1 MKPLLMILLTSAIC
15 YPADW
20 IAALDQARTA
30 MNHGEFVNAEQI
42 LNSTIDQ
49 AQSKSGRNS
58 TALDEPLDM
67 LAQVYQREKRY
78 ADAAA
83 AQQQRLDI
91 WTEAV
96 GENGVMVARV
106 LHQLS
111 AVELQGAN
119 FADAESNSRRALAIL
134 TAAFVDKPPAAQSAV
149 DLADVLIAENRKDE
163 AEQMLA
169 LAEKTFETSLGLTAM
184 LTTGITLRRATI
196 LKQLGRTAEAD
207 QLAKAQAPVVYKP
220 NQATP
225 PRIQSRVEPE
235 YSEEAR
241 KGKLSGS
248 IQLSMVVDATGTPTQ
263 VAVLR
268 PLGMGLDEKAIEA
281 VKQWK
286 ITPGQKSGSPVPIVT
301 QIEITFHMM

>member
-1 MKPLLMILLTSAIC
+1 
-15 YPADW
+15 
-20 IAALDQARTA
+20 
-30 MNHGEFVNAEQI
+30 MNHGELVNAEQI
-42 LNSTIDQ
+42 LNSAIDQ
-49 AQSKSGRNS
+49 AKAKSGSNS
-58 TALDEPLDM
+58 TALDEPLQM

-83 AQQQRLDI
+83 AEQQRLEI

-96 GENGVMVARV
+96 GENGVMVARI
-106 LHQLS
+106 LQQLS
-111 AVELQGAN
+111 AVEVQGSN
-119 FADAESNSRRALAIL
+119 FSDAESNSRRALAIM
-134 TAAFVDKPPAAQSAV
+134 TAAFVDKPPAAQAAV
-149 DLADVLIAENRKDE
+149 DLADVLAAESRKDE

-169 LAEKTFETSLGLTAM
+169 LAEKTFETSLGPTSM
-184 LTTGITLRRATI
+184 LAAGITVRRAMI

-207 QLAKAQAPVVYKP
+207 QLAKPQSPTVYRA

-241 KGKLSGS
+241 KGKLQGS
-248 IQLSMVVDATGTPTQ
+248 IQLSLVVDLTGTPTQ

-281 VKQWK
+281 VSQWK
-286 ITPGQKSGSPVPIVT
+286 FTPGQKNGTPVPVYT
-301 QIEITFHMM
+301 QVEITFHLL

>member
-1 MKPLLMILLTSAIC
+1 MKLLLRILLTAAIC

-20 IAALDQARTA
+20 IAALDQARIA
-30 MNHGEFVNAEQI
+30 MNHGELVNAEQI

-49 AQSKSGRNS
+49 AQAKSGRNS
-58 TALDEPLDM
+58 TALDEPLEM

-96 GENGVMVARV
+96 GQNGVMVARV

-111 AVELQGAN
+111 AVELQGGN
-119 FADAESNSRRALAIL
+119 FSDAESNSRRALAII
-134 TAAFVDKPPAAQSAV
+134 TAAFLDKPPAAQAAV
-149 DLADVLIAENRKDE
+149 DLADVLAAENRKDE

-169 LAEKTFETSLGLTAM
+169 LAEKTWATSLGPTSM
-184 LTTGITLRRATI
+184 LATGINARRATM

-207 QLAKAQAPVVYKP
+207 QLAKAQAPTVYRP
-220 NQATP
+220 NMATP

-235 YSEEAR
+235 YSEQAR
-241 KGKLSGS
+241 KGKLQGS
-248 IQLSMVVDATGTPTQ
+248 IQLSLVVDPTGTPTQ
-263 VAVLR
+263 IAVLR

-281 VKQWK
+281 VSQWK
-286 ITPGQKSGSPVPIVT
+286 FTPGQKNGTPVPVST
-301 QIEITFHMM
+301 QVEITFHML

>member
-1 MKPLLMILLTSAIC
+1 MKPTLLIFLTSAIC

-20 IAALDQARTA
+20 IAALDQARNA
-30 MNHGEFVNAEQI
+30 MNHGELVNAEQI

-49 AQSKSGRNS
+49 AKAKSGRNS
-58 TALDEPLDM
+58 TALDEPLEM

-111 AVELQGAN
+111 AVELQGGN
-119 FADAESNSRRALAIL
+119 LSDAESNSRRALAIM
-134 TAAFVDKPPAAQSAV
+134 TAAFVDKPPSAQAAV
-149 DLADVLIAENRKDE
+149 DLADVLIAESRKDE

-169 LAEKTFETSLGLTAM
+169 LAEKTYATSLGATSM
-184 LTTGITLRRATI
+184 LATGVTVRRVTI
-196 LKQLGRTAEAD
+196 LRQLGRTAEAD
-207 QLAKAQAPVVYKP
+207 QLAKVQAPPVYRA
-220 NQATP
+220 NQAAP
-225 PRIQSRVEPE
+225 PRIRSKVEPE

-241 KGKLSGS
+241 KGKLQGS
-248 IQLSMVVDATGTPTQ
+248 LQLTLVVDATGAPTQ
-263 VAVLR
+263 IAVLR

-281 VKQWK
+281 VSQWRF
-286 ITPGQKSGSPVPIVT
+286 TPAQKSGTAVPVIT
-301 QIEITFHMM
+301 QVEMTFHL

>member
-1 MKPLLMILLTSAIC
+1 MKPLLLILLTSAIC

-30 MNHGEFVNAEQI
+30 MNHGELVNAEQI
-42 LNSTIDQ
+42 LNSAIDQ
-49 AQSKSGRNS
+49 AKAKSGSNS
-58 TALDEPLDM
+58 TALDEPLQM

-83 AQQQRLDI
+83 AEQQRLEI

-106 LHQLS
+106 LQQLS
-111 AVELQGAN
+111 AVEVQGSN
-119 FADAESNSRRALAIL
+119 FSDAESNSRRALAIM
-134 TAAFVDKPPAAQSAV
+134 TAAFVDKPPAAQAAV
-149 DLADVLIAENRKDE
+149 DLADVLAAESRKDE

-169 LAEKTFETSLGLTAM
+169 LAEKTFETSLGPTSM
-184 LTTGITLRRATI
+184 LAAGITVRRAMI

-207 QLAKAQAPVVYKP
+207 QLAKPQSPTVYRA

-241 KGKLSGS
+241 KGKLQGS
-248 IQLSMVVDATGTPTQ
+248 IQLSLVVDPTGTPTQ

-281 VKQWK
+281 VSQWK
-286 ITPGQKSGSPVPIVT
+286 FTPGQKNGTPVPVYT
-301 QIEITFHMM
+301 QVEITFHLL